1 MILTTFTE
9 EQLLSELVIDYKR
22 IKRIAKNK
30 ADAYLFKAKKSGRF
44 IRDTEYESYTI
55 KTVLNNKWNVEI
67 EYDQRKKIP
76 WLFRACSIIE
86 SDKKTKDYY
95 IVRGVNSNKPYY
107 IKITSHALK
116 RFKDRNNYERFN
128 LGMGTL
134 ACLAFEHRETAICM
148 KYLDA
153 KFHQVLMNMEDADDI
168 DDVSY
173 VVLTNRGVFY
183 AIKTPC
189 GNYIFK
195 TYISSFMGLTELL
208 NFRKNKKTKWSQ
220 EGELLNY
227 MIIAHQYYNKELYDE
242 EILNEFLYSV
252 FDKGVEI
259 ELTKNSPIILL
270 KN

>member
-95 IVRGVNSNKPYY
+95 IVRGVNSKPYY

-116 RFKDRNNYERFN
+116 RFKDRNNDQY
-128 LGMGTL
+128 
-134 ACLAFEHRETAICM
+134 A
-148 KYLDA
+148 
-153 KFHQVLMNMEDADDI
+153 VLLSI
-168 DDVSY
+168 
-173 VVLTNRGVFY
+173 
-183 AIKTPC
+183 
-189 GNYIFK
+189 
-195 TYISSFMGLTELL
+195 
-208 NFRKNKKTKWSQ
+208 W
-220 EGELLNY
+220 
-227 MIIAHQYYNKELYDE
+227 
-242 EILNEFLYSV
+242 
-252 FDKGVEI
+252 
-259 ELTKNSPIILL
+259 
-270 KN
+270 

>member
-1 MILTTFTE
+1 MILTTFSE
-9 EQLLSELVIDYKR
+9 EQLLAELVIDYKR
-22 IKRIAKNK
+22 IKRLTKRT
-30 ADAYLFKAKKSGRF
+30 ADAYLLKAKKNGRF
-44 IRDTEYESYTI
+44 IRDTEYQSYTI

-67 EYDQRKKIP
+67 EYDQRKNIP
-76 WLFRACSIIE
+76 WLFRACCIIE

-95 IVRGVNSNKPYY
+95 IVRGVNSDKPYY
-107 IKITSHALK
+107 VKVTSHALK
-116 RFKDRNNYERFN
+116 RVRERNNFKRLNIGIE
-128 LGMGTL
+128 TL
-134 ACLAFEHRETAICM
+134 ACWTFEHRETAICM

-173 VVLTNRGVFY
+173 VVLTNRGIYY
-183 AIKTPC
+183 ATKTPC

-195 TYISSFMGLTELL
+195 TYISSLMGLTELL

-220 EGELLNY
+220 EGELLEY
-227 MIIAHQYYNKELYDE
+227 MVIAHQYYNKEQYDE
-242 EILNEFLYSV
+242 DILDEFLYSV
-252 FDKGVEI
+252 FDRDQEI

>member
-22 IKRIAKNK
+22 IKRLAKNK
-30 ADAYLFKAKKSGRF
+30 ADAYLLKAKKSGRF

-76 WLFRACSIIE
+76 WLFRACCIIE

-95 IVRGVNSNKPYY
+95 IVRGVNSDKPYY
-107 IKITSHALK
+107 VKVTSHI
-116 RFKDRNNYERFN
+116 
-128 LGMGTL
+128 GIGTL
-134 ACLAFEHRETAICM
+134 ACWTFEHRETAICM

-173 VVLTNRGVFY
+173 VVLTNRGAYY
-183 AIKTPC
+183 ATKTPC

-195 TYISSFMGLTELL
+195 TYISSLMGLTELF

-227 MIIAHQYYNKELYDE
+227 MLIAHQYYNKELYDE
-242 EILNEFLYSV
+242 EILDEYLYSV
-252 FDKGVEI
+252 FDRGQEI
-259 ELTKNSPIILL
+259 KLKENSPIVLL